1 VFYVFKYY
9 SKLLFVSSFHF
20 FPNRVTIIY
29 IMLYHVS
36 DFQHT
41 HHTLSKTRKET
52 QSRNIMSDI
61 SDVEYMPAQKLTNEA
76 RR

>member
-1 VFYVFKYY
+1 
-9 SKLLFVSSFHF
+9 
-20 FPNRVTIIY
+20 
-29 IMLYHVS
+29 MLYHVS